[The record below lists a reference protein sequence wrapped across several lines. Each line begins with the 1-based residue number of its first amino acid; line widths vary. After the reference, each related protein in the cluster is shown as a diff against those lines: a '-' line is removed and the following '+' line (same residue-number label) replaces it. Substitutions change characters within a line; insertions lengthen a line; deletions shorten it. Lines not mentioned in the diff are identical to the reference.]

1 MNQDTI
7 CALATAD
14 GVGAIGIIR
23 ISGQDALAVVNRI
36 FEGKNLE
43 KVPTHTVH
51 YGFIKDKEE
60 IIDEVMV
67 SVFHA
72 PRTFTAENSA
82 EISFHGSPHIAKK
95 ILEALLKN
103 GARTAKAGE
112 FTMRAFM
119 NGRIDL
125 SQAESIADLI
135 ASENEASRK
144 AALEQLKGGISKE
157 IAVLRGDLLNF
168 TSLIELEL
176 DFAEEDVEFADRSAL
191 MGLIAN
197 LKTKLGSLIDSF
209 QYGNAVKNGINV
221 AIIGKPNAGKSTLL
235 NALLKEERAIVSD
248 IAGTTRDAI
257 DTRYNRFGFEF
268 NLVDTAGIRRKSKV
282 KEDLEFYSVMRSI
295 RAIEHSD
302 VCILML
308 DATRGFESQDANI
321 FWLAQRNRKGIVI
334 LVNKWDLVE
343 KENNTA
349 KAYEAAIR
357 KEIEPFTDV
366 PIIFVSALNK
376 QRIYKAIETAVEVY
390 NNRTKRIPT
399 RQLNEVMLPIIENYP
414 PPAIKGKYVKI
425 KFCTQL
431 PTPMPQ
437 FAFFANLPQYV
448 KDPYRRFI
456 ENKLREN
463 FDFKGVPI
471 DVYFRQK

>member
-1 MNQDTI
+1 MSAIVAIVGRPNVGKSTFFNRLIKRREAIVDAVSGVTRDRHYGKTDWNGVSFSVIDTGGYLAGGDDSFEKEI
-7 CALATAD
+7 NKQVALAIDEAD
-14 GVGAIGIIR
+14 AIIFMVNVEEGLTGMDESVAELLRKCRKPILVAVNKVDSNNR
-23 ISGQDALAVVNRI
+23 RNDMHEFYALGFEHLYALSSVNGSGTGELLDDLVALLPVKEQQEENTLPRFAVV
-36 FEGKNLE
+36 
-43 KVPTHTVH
+43 
-51 YGFIKDKEE
+51 
-60 IIDEVMV
+60 
-67 SVFHA
+67 
-72 PRTFTAENSA
+72 
-82 EISFHGSPHIAKK
+82 
-95 ILEALLKN
+95 
-103 GARTAKAGE
+103 
-112 FTMRAFM
+112 
-119 NGRIDL
+119 GR
-125 SQAESIADLI
+125 
-135 ASENEASRK
+135 
-144 AALEQLKGGISKE
+144 
-157 IAVLRGDLLNF
+157 
-168 TSLIELEL
+168 
-176 DFAEEDVEFADRSAL
+176 
-191 MGLIAN
+191 
-197 LKTKLGSLIDSF
+197 
-209 QYGNAVKNGINV
+209 
-221 AIIGKPNAGKSTLL
+221 PNAGKSSFI
-235 NALLKEERAIVSD
+235 NALIDEDRYIVTD

-257 DTRYNRFGFEF
+257 DTKYNRFGFEF
-268 NLVDTAGIRRKSKV
+268 NLVDTAGIRRKAKV

-349 KAYEAAIR
+349 KQYEAAIR

-366 PIIFVSALNK
+366 PILFVSALNK
-376 QRIYKAIETAVEVY
+376 QRIYKAIETAVAVY

-399 RQLNEVMLPIIENYP
+399 RKLNEVMLPIIENYP
-414 PPAIKGKYVKI
+414 PPAIKGKYIKI

-463 FDFKGVPI
+463 FDFNGVPI